1 MRDHGGNLD
10 GAIKAFGGDRA
21 DWIDLSTG
29 INTVPY
35 PVGPISPEA
44 WTRLPERSALG
55 ALEDAAR
62 RAYDA
67 NCAVVPVSGAQAAI
81 QLVPRLIEPA
91 QRSCRPPITNMPPHY
106 GPKAGRSPRPRIL
119 PRLKGMPLPWWST
132 RTTPTGSAT
141 PLTPCAHLPKR
152 SNC

>member
-62 RAYDA
+62 RA
-67 NCAVVPVSGAQAAI
+67 
-81 QLVPRLIEPA
+81 
-91 QRSCRPPITNMPPHY
+91 
-106 GPKAGRSPRPRIL
+106 
-119 PRLKGMPLPWWST
+119 
-132 RTTPTGSAT
+132 
-141 PLTPCAHLPKR
+141 
-152 SNC
+152 

>member
-44 WTRLPERSALG
+44 WLGYVLGRLAPGPVRWCMQKGLERSYPCLSTTAPG
-55 ALEDAAR
+55 A
-62 RAYDA
+62 
-67 NCAVVPVSGAQAAI
+67 P
-81 QLVPRLIEPA
+81 
-91 QRSCRPPITNMPPHY
+91 
-106 GPKAGRSPRPRIL
+106 
-119 PRLKGMPLPWWST
+119 
-132 RTTPTGSAT
+132 
-141 PLTPCAHLPKR
+141 
-152 SNC
+152 

>member
-35 PVGPISPEA
+35 PVGPITPEA
-44 WTRLPERSALG
+44 WTRLPEPSALG

-62 RAYDA
+62 RAYGA
-67 NCAVVPVSGAQAAI
+67 SCAVVPVSWGAGGDPAGAASDRARASRDP
-81 QLVPRLIEPA
+81 V
-91 QRSCRPPITNMPPHY
+91 
-106 GPKAGRSPRPRIL
+106 
-119 PRLKGMPLPWWST
+119 
-132 RTTPTGSAT
+132 
-141 PLTPCAHLPKR
+141 AHL
-152 SNC
+152 